1 MEGHTFNIYNKCLF
15 RTISL
20 VDLKLELTSHQVG
33 FHQSDSYYIL
43 TLRLRR
49 EILLR
54 LKMQPAVIEQLTNE
68 LNIYDKSKFKEC
80 STYKCC
86 VPGCYFRSFHHRQ
99 YISHLERAH
108 YNGYFT
114 FVCNYKHSCSRT
126 FGLLGSLKFHI
137 KQEHSQV
144 KSSVMLNQL
153 RLLETLLDLRCPKNS
168 CGNQK
173 VTSLKM
179 LKSHIYSHLTA
190 KESMSCPY
198 CSYATNITGTMKCH
212 INRKHAIQ
220 TVDIVSNVYLS
231 RNENEF
237 VEAPSQLSSASEVN
251 LAISIDEPEESS
263 NTHELNVD
271 IEDEECCLS
280 EDVFMR
286 ALANTFNTWMNISG
300 VAYSTVNMI
309 VKEVFN
315 SYDRGMEFIR
325 EKILA
330 KLRKTSVNLDEVE
343 NALSEMEKDNI
354 FEKAKSEL
362 LSEFKRKNYIL
373 SNFPNVQP
381 ITVKLND
388 TAEGKKETYQYVPIE
403 QSLKILL
410 EDETYLKQKIDDPYY
425 HEENIFKDSR
435 DGTMFRSNPFFKR
448 NPEAIPLVVF
458 QDELEVGNDSAVYN
472 YLYSNHMQTCHVPEK
487 F

>member
-1 MEGHTFNIYNKCLF
+1 M
-15 RTISL
+15 
-20 VDLKLELTSHQVG
+20 D
-33 FHQSDSYYIL
+33 
-43 TLRLRR
+43 
-49 EILLR
+49 
-54 LKMQPAVIEQLTNE
+54 
-68 LNIYDKSKFKEC
+68 
-80 STYKCC
+80 
-86 VPGCYFRSFHHRQ
+86 
-99 YISHLERAH
+99 
-108 YNGYFT
+108 
-114 FVCNYKHSCSRT
+114 
-126 FGLLGSLKFHI
+126 
-137 KQEHSQV
+137 
-144 KSSVMLNQL
+144 
-153 RLLETLLDLRCPKNS
+153 
-168 CGNQK
+168 
-173 VTSLKM
+173 
-179 LKSHIYSHLTA
+179 
-190 KESMSCPY
+190 
-198 CSYATNITGTMKCH
+198 
-212 INRKHAIQ
+212 
-220 TVDIVSNVYLS
+220 
-231 RNENEF
+231 
-237 VEAPSQLSSASEVN
+237 SASKVN
-251 LAISIDEPEESS
+251 LAISTDEPEESS
-263 NTHELNVD
+263 NNHESDVD
-271 IEDEECCLS
+271 NEVEECCLS
-280 EDVFMR
+280 EEVFMR

-309 VKEVFN
+309 MKEVFN

-373 SNFPNVQP
+373 SNFPDVQP